1 MGCRGVDRIRR
12 ARRDESFSNTGADG
26 LLGHAAVRLGG
37 TFKGKYRRKIGK
49 DERVRAGVRGLISLS
64 PEGSASV
71 TWNFQ
76 RMIGRTALPR
86 ADRHPMTA

>member
-26 LLGHAAVRLGG
+26 LPGHAAMRLGG

-49 DERVRAGVRGLISLS
+49 GERVRADVRGPISLS
-64 PEGSASV
+64 SEGSASLK
-71 TWNFQ
+71 WNFQ
-76 RMIGRTALPR
+76 
-86 ADRHPMTA
+86 